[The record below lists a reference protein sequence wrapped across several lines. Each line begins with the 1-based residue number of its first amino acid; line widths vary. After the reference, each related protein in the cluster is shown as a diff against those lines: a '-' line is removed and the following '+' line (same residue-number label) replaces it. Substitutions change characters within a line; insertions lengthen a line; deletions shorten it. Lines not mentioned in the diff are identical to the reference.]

1 MAKPGG
7 FNETTLAAYFDYLD
21 GLRESGVTNMFGAAT
36 FLEGT
41 FNLTRKE
48 AREVLTGWTGT
59 FSKEVIGNAGSHRAE
74 GVTR

>member
-1 MAKPGG
+1 MMAKPGG

-48 AREVLTGWTGT
+48 ARE
-59 FSKEVIGNAGSHRAE
+59 F
-74 GVTR
+74 